1 MFFRAI
7 SKRTIAIAI
16 SGFVALALTASFADD
31 LLPQDSPV
39 DAATAPLVETPTV
52 TIPAAD
58 TTTVVT
64 EPESATAAETIS
76 NSRIANPVQ
85 SPAPQIDD
93 SGSSIETITIPTLI
107 DPQPRILLRVPLSM
121 SVDPRAHSYQTS
133 AIHFTDSHTL
143 LACFVGHGV
152 GFDVGTLNALDNMD
166 SENFIVEGDRTPFLR
181 VSGTSGAIAALLRA
195 NGGVRIFTSSGAIA
209 GRAFTFSLTALNFA
223 STDSAYCG
231 ASKAVSTS
239 VFSPLKIDLGL
250 VKGQGS
256 LKK

>member
-1 MFFRAI
+1 MRFRNL
-7 SKRTIAIAI
+7 SRRTIAIAVA
-16 SGFVALALTASFADD
+16 GFFTLALTASFADN

-39 DAATAPLVETPTV
+39 EANTAPLVDTPTAV
-52 TIPAAD
+52 IPAAD
-58 TTTVVT
+58 TSTATLP
-64 EPESATAAETIS
+64 PETSTAAETIS
-76 NSRIANPVQ
+76 NSKVANPVQ
-85 SPAPQIDD
+85 SPAPKVDNA
-93 SGSSIETITIPTLI
+93 GSSIETITIPTLI
-107 DPQPRILLRVPLSM
+107 DPQPRITLRVPLSM
-121 SVDPRAHSYQTS
+121 TVDPRAHSYQTS
-133 AIHFTDSHTL
+133 AIQFADSHIL
-143 LACFVGHGV
+143 LACFIGHGV
-152 GFDVGTLNALDNMD
+152 GFDVGTLNTLDNLD
-166 SENFIVEGDRTPFLR
+166 SDNFIVDGDRTPFLR

-223 STDSAYCG
+223 STDSSYCG